1 MATFLL
7 GMTRMGKVRKEYVR
21 GTAQVE
27 RSGEREARLR
37 LFGRAQ
43 EWIFWANND
52 EDEEPGRRKTGRR
65 MYVVKEDMQRVC
77 ATE

>member
-7 GMTRMGKVRKEYVR
+7 GVTRMGKVRKEYVR

-27 RSGEREARLR
+27 RSGERGKAEIIWTC
-37 LFGRAQ
+37 AQ

-77 ATE
+77 VTE

>member
-7 GMTRMGKVRKEYVR
+7 GVTRMGKVRKEYVR

-37 LFGRAQ
+37 LFGHVHRSGYFGQTIMKMKNQAGGKQ
-43 EWIFWANND
+43 ED
-52 EDEEPGRRKTGRR
+52 
-65 MYVVKEDMQRVC
+65 VC
-77 ATE
+77 M